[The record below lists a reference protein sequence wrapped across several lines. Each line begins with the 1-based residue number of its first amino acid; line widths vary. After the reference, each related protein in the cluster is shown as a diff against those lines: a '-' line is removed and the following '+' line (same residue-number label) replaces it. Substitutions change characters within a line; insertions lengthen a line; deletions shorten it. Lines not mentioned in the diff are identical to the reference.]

1 MPSHVIDSLLFQDM
15 YGTAELRRIF
25 SDENMVQCWLDYEA
39 ALARAEAAIGL
50 IPPAAAAEITAKAR
64 SENMDFAA
72 LKSGIDQT
80 THELVPLVWQL
91 ASICEGDAGRWV
103 HWGATTQDVTD
114 TGLVLQIKA
123 AHAILSRDL
132 QALADSLTGLA
143 RRERDTLLAGR
154 THGQHALPITFG
166 YKAAI
171 WLAEIR
177 RHSARL
183 HDCAPRVLVGQF
195 AGAAGTLA
203 SVGAS
208 GLEIQQRM
216 MADLGL
222 GVPEIAWHA
231 ARDSLAEWGTV
242 LGLIA
247 ATMGKIAHEIILLQK
262 SEVAELEEPYQ
273 RGKVGSSTMPHKRNP
288 MLCEGIVAEAR
299 MVRNLVPS
307 LLTAM
312 EAEHERDWASMHIE
326 WAVIPEISILTGG
339 ALAHTLRAVDG
350 LIVYRDRMAA
360 NVDILHGLILSE
372 AVMLQLGEHL
382 GRQTAHEVV
391 HEASMLAFEQRRPL
405 RDLLAADPRVTA
417 YLSPSDLDAMLDPAA
432 YTGLAGWFVDQ
443 VAGADHK

>member
-1 MPSHVIDSLLFQDM
+1 M
-15 YGTAELRRIF
+15 YGTAKLRRIF

-39 ALARAEAAIGL
+39 ALARAEAAVGL
-50 IPPAAAAEITAKAR
+50 IPAEAAAEITEQAR
-64 SENMDFAA
+64 AENMDFAA
-72 LKSGIDQT
+72 LKTGIDQS

-91 ASICEGDAGRWV
+91 ASICKGEAGRWV

-123 AHAILSRDL
+123 ARALLLADL
-132 QALADSLTGLA
+132 QALAASLAGLA
-143 RRERDTLLAGR
+143 RRERDTLMAGR

-166 YKAAI
+166 YKVAI

-183 HDCAPRVLVGQF
+183 HDCGPRVLVGQF

-203 SVGAS
+203 AVGAK
-208 GLEIQQRM
+208 GPEIQRLL

-222 GVPEIAWHA
+222 GVPDIAWHA
-231 ARDSLAEWGTV
+231 ARDGLAEWGTV
-242 LGLIA
+242 MALLA
-247 ATMGKIAHEIILLQK
+247 ATLGKIAHEIILLQK
-262 SEVAELEEPYQ
+262 SEVAETEEPYQ

-299 MVRNLVPS
+299 LVRNLVPS

-326 WAVIPEISILTGG
+326 WAVIPEITLLAGG
-339 ALAHTLRAVDG
+339 ALAQTRRAIDG
-350 LIVYRDRMAA
+350 LIIYRDKMAA

-372 AVMLQLGEHL
+372 AVMLQLAEHV

-391 HEASMLAFEQRRPL
+391 HEAAMLAFEQRRPL
-405 RDLLAADPRVTA
+405 AELLAADPR
-417 YLSPSDLDAMLDPAA
+417 LSAHFSVAQLAAMLDPAA
-432 YTGLAGWFVDQ
+432 YTGLAAWFVDR
-443 VAGADHK
+443 VAGTASE